1 MTIMNCREGNDG
13 VGKLKII
20 ATTTAVILL
29 LTACAS
35 RPPTS
40 AQTKAISEEI
50 EELRKKQEQ
59 TQVPELKRI
68 IVPRMSA
75 WLDQRITAR
84 FNNLD
89 ARSAIDLV
97 VQKRPVRYNTG
108 YTPPQQTVKWSPSAL
123 TIRDHLDSITAQADW
138 SYRVEK
144 GVVQVYDIETR
155 HFALAAQ
162 PGATRAD
169 MKMRNLSASDSGGS
183 DNTISV
189 ALDPYT
195 TELIGLIQSVLGM
208 EAETQGPE
216 QTDPRTAV
224 AILPAANQLVVTA
237 KPSAMRRVE
246 DVIRRYNLS
255 TSAIVRVHISIM
267 EVDVS
272 DSEKHSLLLDIVR
285 QSDNFSIGLEI
296 IGDVTGSAGSLAG
309 IINNSNSRYRGSGLI
324 YNWLKKFGDTSI
336 AYDDTIEILN
346 NHVASIDATRTEGY
360 VSKVTYTVSG
370 SGDSETKTPEVEFS
384 ELRTG
389 LAIHLQ
395 PTVRDNLITLR
406 MALSRSTLIDRV
418 PFNFAGIEGETFV
431 TDDFNR
437 VLSVSLKDG
446 EPKLLMSFSEAVV
459 RDQSEK
465 IPYLGVLGNS
475 SDTQGRSRETIMM
488 ITANVVEG

>member
-1 MTIMNCREGNDG
+1 MDMKPTTIMA
-13 VGKLKII
+13 V
-20 ATTTAVILL
+20 ATTMLL
-29 LTACAS
+29 LNGCAS
-35 RPPTS
+35 RPPVS
-40 AQTKAISEEI
+40 PETKVISEEI
-50 EELRKKQEQ
+50 EALRNDQEQ
-59 TQVPELKRI
+59 LNAPELERVEIPRI
-68 IVPRMSA
+68 SV
-75 WLDQRITAR
+75 WLDKRITAR
-84 FNNLD
+84 FNNID

-108 YTPPQQTVKWSPSAL
+108 DLPAKTVKWSPSAL

-138 SYRVEK
+138 IYRVEK

-162 PGATRAD
+162 PGATQAD
-169 MKMRNLSASDSGGS
+169 MKMRNLTKSDSGGS
-183 DNTISV
+183 DNTVSV

-195 TELIGLIQSVLGM
+195 TELIGLVKSVLGL
-208 EAETQGPE
+208 EAESTGPQ

-237 KPSAMRRVE
+237 RPSAMRRVE
-246 DVIRRYNLS
+246 DVIRRYNSS

-267 EVDVS
+267 EVDIS
-272 DSEKHSLLLDIVR
+272 DSENHNLLLDIVR
-285 QSDNFSIGLEI
+285 QSDNFTIGLDI
-296 IGDVTGSAGSLAG
+296 IGDITGSAGALSG
-309 IINNSNSRYRGSGLI
+309 IINNPNSRYRGSGLI

-346 NHVASIDATRTEGY
+346 NHVASIDATRTESY
-360 VSKVTYTVSG
+360 VSKITFTVSG
-370 SGDSETKTPEVEFS
+370 SGDSESKTPEVEFS

-395 PTVRDNLITLR
+395 PTVRDNQITLR

-418 PFNFAGIEGETFV
+418 PFNYSGIEGENFV

-437 VLSVSLKDG
+437 VLSVSLQDG

-459 RDQSEK
+459 SDQKEK
-465 IPYLGVLGNS
+465 IPFLGVLGNS
-475 SDTQGRSRETIMM
+475 SDKQDRSRETIMM
-488 ITANVVEG
+488 ITANVVAG

>member
-1 MTIMNCREGNDG
+1 MNCREGNDR
-13 VGKLKII
+13 VGKYTKI
-20 ATTTAVILL
+20 AATTAVILL
-29 LTACAS
+29 LTACAQ
-35 RPPTS
+35 RPPVS
-40 AQTKAISEEI
+40 EQTKAISEEI

-68 IVPRMSA
+68 IVPRMSV

-84 FNNLD
+84 FNHLD

-108 YTPPQQTVKWSPSAL
+108 DSQAQQTVKWSPSAL

-138 SYRVEK
+138 NYRVEK

-162 PGATRAD
+162 PGAARAD
-169 MKMRNLSASDSGGS
+169 MKMRNLSTSDSGGS

-195 TELIGLIQSVLGM
+195 AELGKLVRSVLGL
-208 EAETQGPE
+208 EAGSGGSER
-216 QTDPRTAV
+216 TDPRTAV

-285 QSDNFSIGLEI
+285 QSDNFTVGLNI
-296 IGDVTGSAGSLAG
+296 IGDVTGSAGALSG

-346 NHVASIDATRTEGY
+346 NHVASIDATRTESY
-360 VSKVTYTVSG
+360 VSKITFTVTDGGG
-370 SGDSETKTPEVEFS
+370 SESKTPEVEFS

-395 PTVRDNLITLR
+395 PTVQDNQITLR
-406 MALSRSTLIDRV
+406 MALSRSTLIDRI
-418 PFNFAGIEGETFV
+418 PFNYSGIEGENFV

-459 RDQSEK
+459 SDQKEK

-475 SDTQGRSRETIMM
+475 SDTQDRSRETIMM
-488 ITANVVEG
+488 ITANVVSG

>member
-1 MTIMNCREGNDG
+1 M
-13 VGKLKII
+13 GKPKIT
-20 ATTTAVILL
+20 ATTIAAILML
-29 LTACAS
+29 NACAQ
-35 RPPTS
+35 RPPVSPKT
-40 AQTKAISEEI
+40 TAISQEI
-50 EELRKKQEQ
+50 DELRKQQEQ
-59 TQVPELKRI
+59 TSAPEMERI
-68 IVPRMSA
+68 EIPRISV

-97 VQKRPVRYNTG
+97 VQKRPVRYNIGDTDL
-108 YTPPQQTVKWSPSAL
+108 QQTVKWSPTAL

-138 SYRVEK
+138 IYRVEK

-162 PGATRAD
+162 PGTTQAD
-169 MKMRNLSASDSGGS
+169 MKMRNLSKSDSGGS
-183 DNTISV
+183 DNTVSV

-208 EAETQGPE
+208 EAASD

-224 AILPAANQLVVTA
+224 SILPAANQLVVTA

-246 DVIRRYNLS
+246 DVMRRYNLS

-285 QSDNFSIGLEI
+285 QSDNFEIGLDI
-296 IGDVTGSAGSLAG
+296 IGDISGSAGALSG
-309 IINNSNSRYRGSGLI
+309 IINNPNSRYRGSRLI

-346 NHVASIDATRTEGY
+346 NHVASIDATRTESY
-360 VSKVTYTVSG
+360 VSKITFTVSG
-370 SGDSETKTPEVEFS
+370 SGDSQTKTPEVEFS

-395 PTVRDNLITLR
+395 PTVRDNQITLR
-406 MALSRSTLIDRV
+406 MALSRSTLIDRI
-418 PFNFAGIEGETFV
+418 PFNYSGIEGENFV

-459 RDQSEK
+459 SDQKEK
-465 IPYLGVLGNS
+465 IPFLGILGNS
-475 SDTQGRSRETIMM
+475 SDRQDRSRETIMM
-488 ITANVVEG
+488 ITANVVPG

>member
-13 VGKLKII
+13 VRKLKII
-20 ATTTAVILL
+20 AATTAAILM

-35 RPPTS
+35 RPPIST
-40 AQTKAISEEI
+40 QTKAITEEI

-59 TQVPELKRI
+59 PSAPELKRI
-68 IVPRMSA
+68 TIPRISV

-84 FNNLD
+84 FNHLD

-97 VQKRPVRYNTG
+97 VQKRPVRYNTDDS
-108 YTPPQQTVKWSPSAL
+108 QQTVKWSPSAL

-162 PGATRAD
+162 PGAARAD
-169 MKMRNLSASDSGGS
+169 MKMRNLSTSDSGGS

-195 TELIGLIQSVLGM
+195 AELGELVRSVLGL
-208 EAETQGPE
+208 EAASQGPE
-216 QTDPRTAV
+216 QIDPRTAV

-296 IGDVTGSAGSLAG
+296 IGDVTGSAGSLSG
-309 IINNSNSRYRGSGLI
+309 IINHSNSRYRGSGLI

-346 NHVASIDATRTEGY
+346 NHVASIDATRTESY
-360 VSKVTYTVSG
+360 VSKITFTVTG
-370 SGDSETKTPEVEFS
+370 SGGSESKTPEVEFS

-395 PTVRDNLITLR
+395 PTVQDNQITLR
-406 MALSRSTLIDRV
+406 MALSRSTLIDRI
-418 PFNFAGIEGETFV
+418 PFNYSGIEGETFV

-459 RDQSEK
+459 SDQKEK
-465 IPYLGVLGNS
+465 IPFLGVLGNS
-475 SDTQGRSRETIMM
+475 SDTQDRSRETIMM
-488 ITANVVEG
+488 ITANVVSG

>member
-1 MTIMNCREGNDG
+1 M
-13 VGKLKII
+13 GKPKII
-20 ATTTAVILL
+20 ATTIAAILML
-29 LTACAS
+29 NACAQ
-35 RPPTS
+35 RPPVS
-40 AQTKAISEEI
+40 AKTTAISQAI
-50 EELRKKQEQ
+50 EELRQKQEQ
-59 TQVPELKRI
+59 PSAPEMERI
-68 IVPRMSA
+68 EIPRISA

-108 YTPPQQTVKWSPSAL
+108 LYYSQAQTVKWSPSAL

-138 SYRVEK
+138 IYRVEK

-162 PGATRAD
+162 PGATQAD
-169 MKMRNLSASDSGGS
+169 MKMRNLSTSDSGGS
-183 DNTISV
+183 DNTVSV

-195 TELIGLIQSVLGM
+195 TELIGLIKSVLGM
-208 EAETQGPE
+208 EAASE

-224 AILPAANQLVVTA
+224 SILPAANQLVVTA
-237 KPSAMRRVE
+237 KPSAIRRVE
-246 DVIRRYNLS
+246 DVMRRYNLS

-285 QSDNFSIGLEI
+285 QSDHFTIGLDI
-296 IGDVTGSAGSLAG
+296 IGDITGSAGALSG
-309 IINNSNSRYRGSGLI
+309 IINNPNSRYRGSGLI

-360 VSKVTYTVSG
+360 VSKITYTASG

-418 PFNFAGIEGETFV
+418 PFNFVGIEGETFV

-459 RDQSEK
+459 RDRSEK
-465 IPYLGVLGNS
+465 IPFLGVLGNS
-475 SDTQGRSRETIMM
+475 SDTQDRSRETIMM
-488 ITANVVEG
+488 ITANVVPG

>member
-1 MTIMNCREGNDG
+1 MIFMSPEGNDR
-13 VGKLKII
+13 VGKQKII
-20 ATTTAVILL
+20 ATTIAATLML
-29 LTACAS
+29 GACAQ
-35 RPPTS
+35 RPPVSKETN
-40 AQTKAISEEI
+40 AISQEI
-50 EELRKKQEQ
+50 EALRKNQEQ
-59 TQVPELKRI
+59 PNVPELERI
-68 IVPRMSA
+68 KIPRMSA

-108 YTPPQQTVKWSPSAL
+108 DSQARQTVKWSPAAL
-123 TIRDHLDSITAQADW
+123 TIRDHLNSITAQADW
-138 SYRVEK
+138 IYRVEK

-162 PGATRAD
+162 PGATQAD
-169 MKMRNLSASDSGGS
+169 MKMRNLSTSDSEGS
-183 DNTISV
+183 DNTVSV

-195 TELIGLIQSVLGM
+195 TELIGLVQSVVGLG
-208 EAETQGPE
+208 AESE

-224 AILPAANQLVVTA
+224 SILPAANQLVVTA

-246 DVIRRYNLS
+246 DVMRRYNLS

-272 DSEKHSLLLDIVR
+272 DTEKHSLLLDIVR
-285 QSDNFSIGLEI
+285 QSDNFTIGLDI
-296 IGDVTGSAGSLAG
+296 IGDISGSAGALSG
-309 IINNSNSRYRGSGLI
+309 IINNPNSRFRGSGLI

-346 NHVASIDATRTEGY
+346 NHVASIDATRTESY
-360 VSKVTYTVSG
+360 VSKITFTVSG

-395 PTVRDNLITLR
+395 PTVRNNQITLR

-418 PFNFAGIEGETFV
+418 PFNYSGIEGENFV

-437 VLSVSLKDG
+437 VLSVSFERRGTQIIDV
-446 EPKLLMSFSEAVV
+446 LL
-459 RDQSEK
+459 
-465 IPYLGVLGNS
+465 G
-475 SDTQGRSRETIMM
+475 SDCQ
-488 ITANVVEG
+488 

>member
-1 MTIMNCREGNDG
+1 MKSGR
-13 VGKLKII
+13 
-20 ATTTAVILL
+20 AVMGISMLL
-29 LTACAS
+29 AGLNGCNS
-35 RPPTS
+35 SPEPHS
-40 AQTKAISEEI
+40 SIEHVQEQIEEI
-50 EELRKKQEQ
+50 RGSAVEPAS
-59 TQVPELKRI
+59 TELKRVR
-68 IVPRMSA
+68 VPRMSV
-75 WLDQRITAR
+75 WLDKRITAR

-108 YTPPQQTVKWSPSAL
+108 HSQAQQVVKWSPSAL

-138 SYRVEK
+138 AYRVEK

-162 PGATRAD
+162 PGATQAD
-169 MKMRNLSASDSGGS
+169 MKMRNLHGSDSGGS
-183 DNTISV
+183 DNTVSV
-189 ALDPYT
+189 TLDPYT
-195 TELIGLIQSVLGM
+195 TELVGLVESVLGLGV
-208 EAETQGPE
+208 ESQGPQ

-237 KPSAMRRVE
+237 RPSAIRRVE
-246 DVIRRYNLS
+246 DVIRRYNFS

-267 EVDVS
+267 EVDIS

-285 QSDNFSIGLEI
+285 RSGNFTVDLGI
-296 IGDVTGSAGSLAG
+296 IGDITGSAGTLAG
-309 IINNSNSRYRGSGLI
+309 SVTNPDSSYRGSGLI

-336 AYDDTIEILN
+336 AYEDTIEILN
-346 NHVASIDATRTEGY
+346 NHVASIDATRTESY
-360 VSKVTYTVSG
+360 VSKITFTVSG
-370 SGDSETKTPEVEFS
+370 SGDSESKTPEVEFS

-395 PTVRDNLITLR
+395 PTVQDHQITLR
-406 MALSRSTLIDRV
+406 MALSRSSLVDRV
-418 PFNFAGIEGETFV
+418 PFNYSGIEGENFV

-459 RDQSEK
+459 RDQKER
-465 IPYLGVLGNS
+465 IPFLGALGNS
-475 SDTQGRSRETIMM
+475 SDTQDRSRETIMM
-488 ITANVVEG
+488 ITASVVPG

>member
-1 MTIMNCREGNDG
+1 MSPEGTDP
-13 VGKLKII
+13 VGKPKII
-20 ATTTAVILL
+20 ATTIAAILML
-29 LTACAS
+29 NACAQ
-35 RPPTS
+35 RPPVSPKT
-40 AQTKAISEEI
+40 TAISQAI
-50 EELRKKQEQ
+50 EELREKQEQ
-59 TQVPELKRI
+59 PSAPEMERI
-68 IVPRMSA
+68 EIPRISV

-97 VQKRPVRYNTG
+97 VQKRPVRYNMGDTQ
-108 YTPPQQTVKWSPSAL
+108 PQQSVKWSPTAL

-138 SYRVEK
+138 IYRVEK

-162 PGATRAD
+162 PGATQAN
-169 MKMRNLSASDSGGS
+169 MKMRNLSASDSDGS
-183 DNTISV
+183 DNTVSV

-195 TELIGLIQSVLGM
+195 TELIGLIQSVLG
-208 EAETQGPE
+208 
-216 QTDPRTAV
+216 TDPRTAV
-224 AILPAANQLVVTA
+224 SILPAANQLVVTA
-237 KPSAMRRVE
+237 KPSAIRRVE
-246 DVIRRYNLS
+246 DVMRRYNLS

-285 QSDNFSIGLEI
+285 QSDNFTIGLDI
-296 IGDVTGSAGSLAG
+296 FGDITGSAGALSG
-309 IINNSNSRYRGSGLI
+309 IINNPNSRYRGSGLI

-346 NHVASIDATRTEGY
+346 NNVASIDATRTESY
-360 VSKVTYTVSG
+360 VSKITLTVTG
-370 SGDSETKTPEVEFS
+370 SGDTETKTPEVEFS

-406 MALSRSTLIDRV
+406 MALSRSTLIERV
-418 PFNFAGIEGETFV
+418 PFNFAGIEGVNFV

-459 RDQSEK
+459 SDQKEK
-465 IPYLGVLGNS
+465 IPFLGVLGNS
-475 SDTQGRSRETIMM
+475 SDTQDRSRETIMM

>member
-1 MTIMNCREGNDG
+1 M
-13 VGKLKII
+13 
-20 ATTTAVILL
+20 
-29 LTACAS
+29 
-35 RPPTS
+35 
-40 AQTKAISEEI
+40 
-50 EELRKKQEQ
+50 QEQ
-59 TQVPELKRI
+59 PSAPELERI
-68 IVPRMSA
+68 EIPRISV
-75 WLDQRITAR
+75 WLNQSITAR

-97 VQKRPVRYNTG
+97 VQKRPVRFNTG
-108 YTPPQQTVKWSPSAL
+108 LYYPQAQTVKWSPTAL

-138 SYRVEK
+138 IYRVEK

-162 PGATRAD
+162 PGATQAD
-169 MKMRNLSASDSGGS
+169 MKMRNLSTSESDGS
-183 DNTISV
+183 DNTVSV

-208 EAETQGPE
+208 EAASE

-224 AILPAANQLVVTA
+224 SILPAANQLVVTA

-272 DSEKHSLLLDIVR
+272 DSEKHNLLLDIIR
-285 QSDNFSIGLEI
+285 QSDNFEIGLNI
-296 IGDVTGSAGSLAG
+296 LGDVTGSAGALAG
-309 IINNSNSRYRGSGLI
+309 IINNPNSRYRGSRLI

-360 VSKVTYTVSG
+360 VSKLTFTVSG
-370 SGDSETKTPEVEFS
+370 SGDTQTKTPEIEFS

-389 LAIHLQ
+389 LAIHMQ

-418 PFNFAGIEGETFV
+418 PFNYTGIEGETFV

-459 RDQSEK
+459 SDQKEK
-465 IPYLGVLGNS
+465 IPYLGILGNS
-475 SDTQGRSRETIMM
+475 SDTQDRSRETIMM

>member
-13 VGKLKII
+13 VRKLKII
-20 ATTTAVILL
+20 AATTAAILM
-29 LTACAS
+29 LTACAQ
-35 RPPTS
+35 RPPVS
-40 AQTKAISEEI
+40 EQTKAISEEI

-84 FNNLD
+84 FNHLD

-108 YTPPQQTVKWSPSAL
+108 DSQAQTVKWSPSAL

-138 SYRVEK
+138 NYRVEK

-162 PGATRAD
+162 PGAARAD
-169 MKMRNLSASDSGGS
+169 MKMRNLSTSDSGGS

-195 TELIGLIQSVLGM
+195 AELGELVRSVLGL
-208 EAETQGPE
+208 EAASAQPE
-216 QTDPRTAV
+216 QIDPRTAV

-285 QSDNFSIGLEI
+285 QSDNFSIGLNI

-309 IINNSNSRYRGSGLI
+309 IINNPNSRYRGSGLI

-346 NHVASIDATRTEGY
+346 NHVASIDATRTESY
-360 VSKVTYTVSG
+360 VSKITFTVTDGGG
-370 SGDSETKTPEVEFS
+370 SESKTPEVEFS

-395 PTVRDNLITLR
+395 PTVQDNQITLR
-406 MALSRSTLIDRV
+406 MALSRSTLIDRI
-418 PFNFAGIEGETFV
+418 PFNYSGIEGETFV

-459 RDQSEK
+459 RDQKEK
-465 IPYLGVLGNS
+465 IPFLGVLGNS
-475 SDTQGRSRETIMM
+475 SDTQDRSRETIMM
-488 ITANVVEG
+488 ITANVVSG

>member
-13 VGKLKII
+13 VGKSKII
-20 ATTTAVILL
+20 AATTAAILM
-29 LTACAS
+29 LTACAQ
-35 RPPTS
+35 RPPVS
-40 AQTKAISEEI
+40 EQTKAITEEI

-84 FNNLD
+84 FNHLD

-108 YTPPQQTVKWSPSAL
+108 DSQAQQTVKWSPSAL

-138 SYRVEK
+138 NYRVEK

-162 PGATRAD
+162 PGAARAD
-169 MKMRNLSASDSGGS
+169 MKMRNLSTSDSGGS

-195 TELIGLIQSVLGM
+195 AELGELVRSVLGL
-208 EAETQGPE
+208 EAASKGPE
-216 QTDPRTAV
+216 QIDPRTAV

-285 QSDNFSIGLEI
+285 QSDNFTVGLNI
-296 IGDVTGSAGSLAG
+296 IGDVTGSAGALSG

-346 NHVASIDATRTEGY
+346 NHVASIDATRTESY
-360 VSKVTYTVSG
+360 VSKITFTVTDGGG
-370 SGDSETKTPEVEFS
+370 SESKTPEVEFS

-395 PTVRDNLITLR
+395 PTVQDNQITLR
-406 MALSRSTLIDRV
+406 MALSRSTLIDRI
-418 PFNFAGIEGETFV
+418 PFNYSGIEGENFV

-459 RDQSEK
+459 SDRSEK

-475 SDTQGRSRETIMM
+475 SDTQDRSRETIMM
-488 ITANVVEG
+488 ITANVVSG

>member
-1 MTIMNCREGNDG
+1 MSPEGTDR
-13 VGKLKII
+13 VGKPKKI
-20 ATTTAVILL
+20 ATTIATILM
-29 LTACAS
+29 LTACAQ
-35 RPPTS
+35 RPPVSPKT
-40 AQTKAISEEI
+40 TAISQAI
-50 EELRKKQEQ
+50 EEARKRQEPPGA
-59 TQVPELKRI
+59 PEMERI
-68 IVPRMSA
+68 EIPRISV

-84 FNNLD
+84 FKNLD
-89 ARSAIDLV
+89 ARSAVDLV

-108 YTPPQQTVKWSPSAL
+108 TYYSEAQTVKWSPAAL

-138 SYRVEK
+138 AYRVEK

-162 PGATRAD
+162 PGAVQAD
-169 MKMRNLSASDSGGS
+169 MKMRNLSTSDSGGS
-183 DNTISV
+183 DNTVSV

-208 EAETQGPE
+208 EAASE

-224 AILPAANQLVVTA
+224 SILPAANQLVVTA

-246 DVIRRYNLS
+246 DVMRRYNLS

-285 QSDNFSIGLEI
+285 QSDNFTIGLEI
-296 IGDVTGSAGSLAG
+296 IGDVTDSAGALSG
-309 IINNSNSRYRGSGLI
+309 IINNPNSRFRGSGLI

-346 NHVASIDATRTEGY
+346 NHVASIDATRTETY
-360 VSKVTYTVSG
+360 VSKIAFTVTG
-370 SGDSETKTPEVEFS
+370 SGDTESKTPEVEFS
-384 ELRTG
+384 ALRTG

-395 PTVRDNLITLR
+395 PTVRDNQITLR
-406 MALSRSTLIDRV
+406 MALSRSTLIDRI
-418 PFNFAGIEGETFV
+418 PFNFTGIEGENFV
-431 TDDFNR
+431 TDDYNR

-459 RDQSEK
+459 SDQKEK
-465 IPYLGVLGNS
+465 IPYLGILGNS
-475 SDTQGRSRETIMM
+475 SDTQDRSRETIMM
-488 ITANVVEG
+488 ITANVVKG

>member
-1 MTIMNCREGNDG
+1 MKQIM
-13 VGKLKII
+13 
-20 ATTTAVILL
+20 AVMWMSLL
-29 LTACAS
+29 LAGLQGCNS
-35 RPPTS
+35 RPELHS
-40 AQTKAISEEI
+40 SVERAQERIEEI
-50 EELRKKQEQ
+50 RRSANSTEPTGLQ
-59 TQVPELKRI
+59 RI
-68 IVPRMSA
+68 TAPRMTV

-89 ARSAIDLV
+89 ARSAIDLM

-108 YTPPQQTVKWSPSAL
+108 ASGALVKWSPSAL

-138 SYRVEK
+138 IYRVEK

-162 PGATRAD
+162 PGATQAD
-169 MKMRNLSASDSGGS
+169 MKMRNLSTSDSEGS
-183 DNTISV
+183 DNTVRV

-195 TELIGLIQSVLGM
+195 VELVELVRSVLGL
-208 EAETQGPE
+208 EAESGGSE

-246 DVIRRYNLS
+246 DVMQRYNFS

-272 DSEKHSLLLDIVR
+272 DSEKHNLLLDIVR
-285 QSDNFSIGLEI
+285 QSSNFTVGLGI
-296 IGDVTGSAGSLAG
+296 IGNITGSAGTLSG
-309 IINNSNSRYRGSGLI
+309 SVNSPNSNYRGSRLV

-346 NHVASIDATRTEGY
+346 NHVASIDATRTERY
-360 VSKVTYTVSG
+360 VSKIAFTVTG
-370 SGDSETKTPEVEFS
+370 SGGSESKTPEVEFS

-395 PTVRDNLITLR
+395 PTVQDNRITLR
-406 MALSRSTLIDRV
+406 MALSRSFPVERI
-418 PFNFAGIEGETFV
+418 PFNFAGIEGVNFV

-459 RDQSEK
+459 RDSREK
-465 IPYLGVLGNS
+465 IPWLGVLGNS
-475 SDTQGRSRETIMM
+475 RDRQDRNRETIMM

>member
-1 MTIMNCREGNDG
+1 M
-13 VGKLKII
+13 GKLKII
-20 ATTTAVILL
+20 AATTAAILM
-29 LTACAS
+29 LTACAQ

-50 EELRKKQEQ
+50 EEARKKQEQ
-59 TQVPELKRI
+59 PSAPELKRI
-68 IVPRMSA
+68 KVPRMSA

-84 FNNLD
+84 FNHLD

-108 YTPPQQTVKWSPSAL
+108 DSQAQQTVKWSPSAL

-162 PGATRAD
+162 PGAARAD
-169 MKMRNLSASDSGGS
+169 MKMRNLSTSDSGGS

-195 TELIGLIQSVLGM
+195 TELIGLVKSVLGL
-208 EAETQGPE
+208 EATSKGPE

-296 IGDVTGSAGSLAG
+296 IGDVTGSAGALAG
-309 IINNSNSRYRGSGLI
+309 IINNPNSRYRGSGLI

-346 NHVASIDATRTEGY
+346 NHVASIDATRTESY
-360 VSKVTYTVSG
+360 VSKITFTVTG
-370 SGDSETKTPEVEFS
+370 SGDSESKTPEVEFS

-395 PTVRDNLITLR
+395 PTVQDNQITLR
-406 MALSRSTLIDRV
+406 MALSRSTLIDRI
-418 PFNFAGIEGETFV
+418 PFNYSGIEGENFV

-459 RDQSEK
+459 RDRSEK
-465 IPYLGVLGNS
+465 IPFLGVLGNS
-475 SDTQGRSRETIMM
+475 SDTQDRSRETIMM
-488 ITANVVEG
+488 ITARVVPG

>member
-1 MTIMNCREGNDG
+1 MGTY
-13 VGKLKII
+13 KII
-20 ATTTAVILL
+20 AAALAAVLL
-29 LTACAS
+29 LNGCAS
-35 RPPTS
+35 RPPVS
-40 AQTKAISEEI
+40 PETKAISEEI
-50 EELRKKQEQ
+50 EALRNDQEQ
-59 TQVPELKRI
+59 PGAPEPERI
-68 IVPRMSA
+68 TIPRVSA
-75 WLDQRITAR
+75 WLDKRITAR

-108 YTPPQQTVKWSPSAL
+108 DSAAQQTVKWSPSAL

-162 PGATRAD
+162 PGATQAD
-169 MKMRNLSASDSGGS
+169 MKMRNLSASGSGGS
-183 DNTISV
+183 DNTVSV
-189 ALDPYT
+189 TLDPYT
-195 TELIGLIQSVLGM
+195 TELVGLVQSVLGL
-208 EAETQGPE
+208 EAESTGPQ

-237 KPSAMRRVE
+237 RPSAMRRVE
-246 DVIRRYNLS
+246 DVIRRYNFS

-267 EVDVS
+267 EVDIS

-285 QSDNFSIGLEI
+285 RSDHFSTGLEI
-296 IGDVTGSAGSLAG
+296 IGDITGSAGALAG
-309 IINNSNSRYRGSGLI
+309 AVTRPDSPYRGSGLI

-346 NHVASIDATRTEGY
+346 NHVASIDATRTESY
-360 VSKVTYTVSG
+360 VSKITFTVTG
-370 SGDSETKTPEVEFS
+370 SGESESRTPEVEFS

-395 PTVRDNLITLR
+395 PTVRDNQITLR
-406 MALSRSTLIDRV
+406 MALSRSSLVDRI
-418 PFNFAGIEGETFV
+418 PFNYSGIEGENFV

-437 VLSVSLKDG
+437 VLSVSLQDG

-459 RDQSEK
+459 SDQKEK
-465 IPYLGVLGNS
+465 IPFLGILGNS
-475 SDTQGRSRETIMM
+475 SDTQDRSRETIMM
-488 ITANVVEG
+488 ITASVVPG